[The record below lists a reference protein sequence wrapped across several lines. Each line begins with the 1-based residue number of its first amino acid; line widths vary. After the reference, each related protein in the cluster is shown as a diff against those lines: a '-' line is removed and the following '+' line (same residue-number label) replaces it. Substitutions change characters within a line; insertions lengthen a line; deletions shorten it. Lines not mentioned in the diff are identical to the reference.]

1 MSIEDILK
9 IVLLV
14 FFVEV
19 FVDFIFWFILVMRWI
34 IFWFVYRVR
43 MVVFKCLISV
53 LFFGLLF
60 VMLVLIENLEYFI
73 LYV

>member
-34 IFWFVYRVR
+34 IFLFVYRVR

>member
-1 MSIEDILK
+1 MSIEDFLK

-34 IFWFVYRVR
+34 IFLFVYRVR

>member
-1 MSIEDILK
+1 MSIEDFLK

-14 FFVEV
+14 FFVEI

-34 IFWFVYRVR
+34 IILFVYRVR